1 MYLKTKKQSNQQ
13 GFTLIEVMVAVLIV
27 AVALAGLS
35 QTLAVMSHQQ
45 SSLAERVYATWL
57 GQNRLIELQYGL
69 GGEVEKTTESEM
81 LGLVWQTQ
89 LEMES
94 TAIPGMMRASLEVR
108 LKDGKHPATRLVT
121 VLGE

>member
-1 MYLKTKKQSNQQ
+1 
-13 GFTLIEVMVAVLIV
+13 MVAVLIV
-27 AVALAGLS
+27 AVALAALS

-81 LGLVWQTQ
+81 LGLVWKTQ

-94 TAIPGMMRASLEVR
+94 TAIPGMMRASLEIR
-108 LKDGKHPATRLVT
+108 LKDSTHPAARLVT